1 MSLDASVVWLCL
13 AWKGVNTERVRLI
26 TGMTPDEAAN
36 APPLKRRKRL
46 RTSPVIEKIT
56 YTCHHAGKYSSKH
69 SSDLPQNKLR
79 LNTKPSVKCNCPA
92 RVVLTEVDG
101 GACKVQYFWKHD
113 GHGE

>member
-1 MSLDASVVWLCL
+1 M
-13 AWKGVNTERVRLI
+13 
-26 TGMTPDEAAN
+26 
-36 APPLKRRKRL
+36 
-46 RTSPVIEKIT
+46 IEKIT

-92 RVVLTEVDG
+92 RVVLTEVEG

-113 GHGE
+113 GHGGFRALIP